1 MARRGSGRASRRMIT
16 YPTNRLIRV
25 IDTPAGAEA
34 ATSALAAAGFER
46 EGIIVLVGDA
56 GRDRLGRLGATPNVL
71 SRVVRFFQFVL
82 MDQTPDFIVYEA
94 AIAEGRAVVAV
105 TAGGGNRDRMLRAAA
120 VLAAHGGHFV
130 NFFGR
135 FQTEEVS
142 LWQGPEPAAIPD
154 ALRR

>member
-1 MARRGSGRASRRMIT
+1 
-16 YPTNRLIRV
+16 
-25 IDTPAGAEA
+25 
-34 ATSALAAAGFER
+34 
-46 EGIIVLVGDA
+46 
-56 GRDRLGRLGATPNVL
+56 
-71 SRVVRFFQFVL
+71 

-105 TAGGGNRDRMLRAAA
+105 TAGGGDRARMLRAAA
-120 VLAAHGGHFV
+120 ILGAHGAHFV

-142 LWQGPEPAAIPD
+142 LWQGREPAIPD

>member
-1 MARRGSGRASRRMIT
+1 MARRAARRMIT
-16 YPTNRLIRV
+16 YPTNRLIGV
-25 IDTPAGAEA
+25 VDTPAGAEA
-34 ATSALAAAGFER
+34 AASALVAAGFER
-46 EGIIVLVGDA
+46 DAIAVLVGDE
-56 GRDRLGRLGATPNVL
+56 GRDRLGKLGAAPNGL

-94 AIAEGRAVVAV
+94 AIAEGRAVIAV
-105 TAGGGNRDRMLRAAA
+105 TAGGGDRARMLRAAA
-120 VLAAHGGHFV
+120 VLAEHGGHFV

-142 LWQGPEPAAIPD
+142 LWRGPEPAAIPD